1 MDTQQNFRPAEAAE
15 YLRISKAQLWKLVKE
30 GLIKTV
36 KLSPQVTIIRRRE
49 IERFLDSAVQAGGCD
64 EKPNA

>member
-36 KLSPQVTIIRRRE
+36 KLSPQVTIIRRGELEKLLDRE
-49 IERFLDSAVQAGGCD
+49 EQEGGYDEASA
-64 EKPNA
+64 